1 MHERVDDTHTSASMS
16 FLAKLA
22 TFDGTKVAVKR
33 VPGSPRDTFV
43 TTMMHFEIKMIV
55 EERDNQRRH
64 RE

>member
-1 MHERVDDTHTSASMS
+1 MS

-22 TFDGTKVAVKR
+22 TFDDTKVVVKR

-43 TTMMHFEIKMIV
+43 TTMMHIEIKMIV
-55 EERDNQRRH
+55 EECDNQRRH